1 MKRFLFAMALT
12 ALAQAH
18 ALAQTPPP
26 APAPAPAPSQPPA
39 PAQAPAPPSDTVTVI
54 INTSPP
60 STANV
65 YWGRKLLG
73 KITPARPLVLSRAR
87 DSGPLDISVR
97 ALGFLTVVTRA
108 HTFSDNRVIVK
119 LTLPENASTLLGYK
133 APQPITESP
142 EQAAAMN
149 ALAPT
154 DPNAP
159 PAPVAPVPA
168 PDAPLEPAP
177 PPLLQPA
184 PPPLLQPA
192 PPPSPLLP

>member
-1 MKRFLFAMALT
+1 
-12 ALAQAH
+12 
-18 ALAQTPPP
+18 
-26 APAPAPAPSQPPA
+26 
-39 PAQAPAPPSDTVTVI
+39 VTVV

-73 KITPARPLVLSRAR
+73 KITPARPLVLTRPR

-133 APQPITESP
+133 APQPVTESP

-159 PAPVAPVPA
+159 ASPTTTPTDAPVEPV
-168 PDAPLEPAP
+168 PAP
-177 PPLLQPA
+177 PPLLLPA
-184 PPPLLQPA
+184 PPPAPLQP
-192 PPPSPLLP
+192 